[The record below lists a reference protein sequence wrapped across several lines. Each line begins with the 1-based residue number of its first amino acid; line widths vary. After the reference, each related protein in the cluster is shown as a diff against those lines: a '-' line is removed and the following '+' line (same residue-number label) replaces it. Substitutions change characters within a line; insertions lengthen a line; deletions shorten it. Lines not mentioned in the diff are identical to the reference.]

1 MGGMLFGIPLL
12 FTLEVWGIGAA
23 ATPLAM
29 LCVVLATLALAAL
42 LVHTG
47 GFRASIERTLLGV
60 LREAIEAVA
69 VGVVAAVGVLVLLH
83 EITMASP
90 LADAL
95 GKVVYEAA
103 PFAIGAAV
111 ACHVFERSPDELDGD
126 ADGSD
131 DRGDARGT
139 IADVGSTLVGAVFV
153 ALNIAPTEEI
163 PRLAASSS
171 PPMLLAIAAASL
183 LVSYAII
190 FEAGFGDQ
198 ERRRKQRGLLQ
209 HPITETAVAYL
220 VALLAAAGM
229 LFFFGV
235 LEVGDP
241 WPLVLDHVVLLGLP
255 AAVGGAAG
263 RLAI

>member
-1 MGGMLFGIPLL
+1 
-12 FTLEVWGIGAA
+12 VK
-23 ATPLAM
+23 
-29 LCVVLATLALAAL
+29 
-42 LVHTG
+42 
-47 GFRASIERTLLGV
+47 GV
-60 LREAIEAVA
+60 LPSPC
-69 VGVVAAVGVLVLLH
+69 
-83 EITMASP
+83 SP

-111 ACHVFERSPDELDGD
+111 ACHLLARSPDEVDGD
-126 ADGSD
+126 AAGSD
-131 DRGDARGT
+131 DRGSARGT
-139 IADVGSTLVGAVFV
+139 VADMGSSLIGAVFV

-183 LVSYAII
+183 LISYAIVY
-190 FEAGFGDQ
+190 EAGFGDQ
-198 ERRRKQRGLLQ
+198 ERRREQRGILQ

-229 LFFFGV
+229 LFFFGA
-235 LEVGDP
+235 LQPGDP
-241 WPLVLDHVVLLGLP
+241 WPQVLDHVVLLGLP

>member
-12 FTLEVWGIGAA
+12 FTFEVWGIGAA
-23 ATPLAM
+23 ATPRAM
-29 LCVVLATLALAAL
+29 FFVLIATFVLAAL

-47 GFRASIERTLLGV
+47 GFRASMERTPVGV
-60 LREAIEAVA
+60 VREAVVAVA
-69 VGVVAAVGVLVLLH
+69 VGVVTAVGVLVLLR
-83 EITMASP
+83 EITLASP
-90 LADAL
+90 LPEAL

-111 ACHVFERSPDELDGD
+111 ACHIFERSPDEVDGD
-126 ADGSD
+126 TAGSD
-131 DRGDARGT
+131 DRGSARDT
-139 IADVGSTLVGAVFV
+139 IADVGSTLIGAVFV
-153 ALNIAPTEEI
+153 ALNIAPTDEI
-163 PRLAASSS
+163 PRLSASSS
-171 PPMLLAIAAASL
+171 PLMLLAIVAVSL
-183 LVSYAII
+183 LVSYAIV

-198 ERRRKQRGLLQ
+198 QRRREQRGLLQ
-209 HPITETAVAYL
+209 HPITETVVAYL

-235 LEVGDP
+235 LQPGDP
-241 WPLVLDHVVLLGLP
+241 WPLMLDHVVLLGLP